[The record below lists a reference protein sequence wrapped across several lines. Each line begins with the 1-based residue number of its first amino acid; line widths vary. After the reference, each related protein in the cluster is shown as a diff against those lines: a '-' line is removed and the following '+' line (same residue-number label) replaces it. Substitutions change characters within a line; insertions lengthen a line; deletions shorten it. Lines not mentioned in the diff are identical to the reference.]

1 MPAIVFAVGVVG
13 LCAAL
18 VFDRL
23 WLDAAR
29 VELRTAAEAAALAAA
44 ARLTDDD
51 RLRDGTD
58 WPSLLDAARGQAV
71 RIAADNRVAARPVR
85 LDPSAGGDVRFGV
98 VTDDANTGRAVF
110 LETDYDPTTVVVTAK
125 AARSRRNG
133 VALFF
138 CKLTGLST
146 GDVLGRAGVTI
157 DNAVVGVRPFN
168 GVPVPALPLGILAA
182 DPDGQ
187 RDDTWRQQITQ
198 QQGTDRFGFDETD
211 QQVTQGPDGIREIT
225 LTFAAGANADNGNTS
240 EADRSGA
247 NCCLLNMGN
256 GLTEQGV
263 RRQIHDGWSQQDLDG
278 FGGQFVID
286 GAAVPV
292 ESASSPTASLWAD
305 FEQNIGRPRIC
316 VLYQK
321 ASQSDRERGEYVLA
335 TELVAGR
342 ILSIDGGN
350 TGAVQFVF
358 QPTVMTTRTAVLSES
373 TDRNV
378 VANPYIYKLHLTH

>member
-1 MPAIVFAVGVVG
+1 MPAIVFAIGVVG

-51 RLRDGTD
+51 QLRGITD
-58 WPSLLDAARGQAV
+58 WPALLESARENAA
-71 RIAADNRVAARPVR
+71 RVAAENHVAGHSVE
-85 LDPSAGGDVRFGV
+85 LDRSAGGDVRFGV

-110 LETDYDPTTVVVTAK
+110 LETEYDPTTVVVTAQ
-125 AARSRRNG
+125 AVHSRRNG

-138 CKLTGLST
+138 CKLTGIST
-146 GDVLGRAGVTI
+146 GNVIGRAGVTI
-157 DNAVVGVRPFN
+157 DNAVVGVRPFG

-182 DPDGQ
+182 DPEGL
-187 RDDTWRQQITQ
+187 REDTWRQQITQ
-198 QQGTDRFGFDETD
+198 QQGTDRFGFDD
-211 QQVTQGPDGIREIT
+211 QEQRVTQGPDGIREIT
-225 LTFAAGANADNGNTS
+225 LTFAAAGNTDS
-240 EADRSGA
+240 AGNVEAAHSSS

-263 RRQIHDGWSQQDLDG
+263 RRQIFDGWSQDELEG

-305 FEQNIGRPRIC
+305 FERNIGRPRIC
-316 VLYQK
+316 VLYQIVPR
-321 ASQSDRERGEYVLA
+321 SDRENAEHVLA

-342 ILSIDGGN
+342 ILSIDGDD
-350 TGAVQFVF
+350 TGAVRIVF
-358 QPTVMTTRTAVLSES
+358 QPTVITTRTAVLSDATNNSVE
-373 TDRNV
+373 
-378 VANPYIYKLHLTH
+378 NPYLYKLHLTH